1 LGEVTFVNQETI
13 ENNGSSD
20 VRIVIG
26 RMTEELQALIQQRD
40 EVVRKICTVKKTVAG
55 LVTLFGPGE
64 AGAQLPEWLA
74 HRDPRRSGLSDECRL
89 VLMNAERPLAV
100 REVRDRVVRRLP
112 SLASH
117 RDSLA
122 SVTTILNRLIRYG
135 EACRVMDTSGRQR
148 WAWATEKPN
157 GTGAE
162 ASTGEIS
169 SSASAEM

>member
-1 LGEVTFVNQETI
+1 MENQ
-13 ENNGSSD
+13 GSSSD
-20 VRIVIG
+20 VQIVIG

-55 LVTLFGPGE
+55 LVTLFGPSE
-64 AGAQLPEWLA
+64 MHPQIPELLGQ
-74 HRDPRRSGLSDECRL
+74 RDSRRSGLSDECRM
-89 VLMNAERPLAV
+89 VLMNAERPLAA

-135 EACRVMDTSGRQR
+135 EACRVSDDTGRQR
-148 WAWATEKPN
+148 WVWATETPSRSPAH
-157 GTGAE
+157 GTTSKDIDPTR
-162 ASTGEIS
+162 AS
-169 SSASAEM
+169 EM